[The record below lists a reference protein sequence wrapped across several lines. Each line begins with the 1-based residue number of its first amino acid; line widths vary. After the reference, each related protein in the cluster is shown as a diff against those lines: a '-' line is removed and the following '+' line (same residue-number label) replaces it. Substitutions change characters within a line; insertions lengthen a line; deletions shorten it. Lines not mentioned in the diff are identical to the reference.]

1 MANKIILKKKIFS
14 FKKKISIP
22 GDKSISIRWV
32 LISSLANGVSK
43 AKNLLMSGDVLTAI
57 KAIKKFGVKVIIKK
71 NLCII
76 HGSGIDGYKYKKNIT
91 INAGNSGTLG
101 RLISGILI
109 DTPFPIKIIGDK
121 SLSRRDFKR
130 VADPLSKFG
139 ASFDLH
145 KNYNLPLVIKG
156 SKKLKPIRFFEQ
168 RGSAQCKSSVLFAGI
183 KTNGR
188 TIIKAK
194 KSRNHTELLFKHLKL
209 PIKIKKNKNFDL
221 IKIEKVKK
229 IKPLNYKVPSDMSSG
244 AFFIAL
250 TVLSKKSQ
258 LIIRNVNVNQTRI
271 GINAILKKMG
281 VKITYLNKKIYKG
294 EPIADI
300 LVKSPKKLKSIN
312 CPSKLN
318 SNAIDEFLIIFLIAA
333 RAKGI
338 SYFKNLDEL
347 NKKESPRLKWA
358 SKILRMMGIK
368 VITTKNSI
376 KIFGNPKLEI
386 NKKIVIQKYLKDH
399 RVFMTSVIAA
409 LSFGGE
415 WHIHDKDAIQSSF
428 PSFLKIVNTFTK

>member
-91 INAGNSGTLG
+91 LNAGNSGTLG

-333 RAKGI
+333 KAKGI